1 MSKIALSVGT
11 RAESVQA
18 SVTYEI
24 PKEVV
29 TEAIVNAV
37 AHRDYTDNS
46 SVQVMLFADRLE
58 VLNSGRLPP
67 PLTVDRLRLPHQSLP
82 GNPLLAESMYLL
94 QYIERM
100 GTGTVDMIRRCAEAG
115 LPEPEFEVGAGFL
128 IRIWRSGDGKTTQR
142 RQKTARKP
150 PEKEGASQKLGDRI
164 LAFLRRNPSASRRD
178 IVETIHDATEGSVRH
193 QLDKLKKLGELRRV
207 GPARGGRWL
216 VVDDLDARA
225 SEETGASAGDRRHAG
240 EAQSVISQDT
250 TRKPPESHQ
259 KTARTSPQSAEP
271 PALLRPHSG
280 ASQPEPVRQPSRDRR
295 HARHHRI
302 HRPIPAGQVARVRQ
316 DRAGRSRQ
324 GRLLEGVG
332 RFA

>member
-1 MSKIALSVGT
+1 
-11 RAESVQA
+11 
-18 SVTYEI
+18 
-24 PKEVV
+24 
-29 TEAIVNAV
+29 
-37 AHRDYTDNS
+37 
-46 SVQVMLFADRLE
+46 
-58 VLNSGRLPP
+58 
-67 PLTVDRLRLPHQSLP
+67 
-82 GNPLLAESMYLL
+82 
-94 QYIERM
+94 M

-271 PALLRPHSG
+271 PALSDRILALLNQNPSASRREIAATLGTTGSTVRYRLDKLRASG
-280 ASQPEPVRQPSRDRR
+280 RIERVGPDKGGYWRVLAGSPDEPDPL
-295 HARHHRI
+295 
-302 HRPIPAGQVARVRQ
+302 AGP
-316 DRAGRSRQ
+316 DLRSR
-324 GRLLEGVG
+324 R
-332 RFA
+332 